1 VEKEGENMLGYKM
14 FGLTLAFALMAIMF
28 FALVVFVKQDDKLKR
43 AIKKFAL
50 NSILFVLV
58 CVAALFGMMS
68 YFTPF
73 SEYLSDI
80 IRPEHIQSLRLVLRM
95 VFGTESVFSSIQLMI
110 SLLLVALSLLSGLFC
125 VFAIGGNVRIF
136 INKSYLKKEEKH
148 YTKTAQS
155 DYFAFCNLPVLYSR
169 IIS

>member
-1 VEKEGENMLGYKM
+1 MFGYKM
-14 FGLTLAFALMAIMF
+14 FGLTLALALMAITI
-28 FALVVFVKQDDKLKR
+28 FALVVFVKQDDGLKQ
-43 AIKKFAL
+43 AIKKFTL
-50 NSILFVLV
+50 NLILFVLV
-58 CVAALFGMMS
+58 CIAALFGMMS

-95 VFGTESVFSSIQLMI
+95 VFGTESVFSSIQLTI

-125 VFAIGGNVRIF
+125 VFAIGGKLRIF
-136 INKSYLKKEEKH
+136 LNKSYLKKEQKH
-148 YTKTAQS
+148 YAKTAQS
-155 DYFAFCNLPVLYSR
+155 EYFAFCNLPVLYSK